1 MNFNKLTRNFL
12 LGEWKQNVS
21 ILSRVRA
28 IKEVFESLKPR
39 TIKEKQR
46 IELALEN
53 LTHIRRGYRKLEE
66 QNNSLIEENSQ
77 LNERLQILEENKEE

>member
-28 IKEVFESLKPR
+28 IQEAFESLKPR
-39 TIKEKQR
+39 TIREKQR

-66 QNNSLIEENSQ
+66 QNNVLIEENSQ
-77 LNERLQILEENKEE
+77 LNERLQILEE